1 MRRRSA
7 VVIEDLPPKAQQAA
21 KDLKEE
27 LDPSQPTSHIEFPS
41 AHGKIQEEPL
51 HGGYQKI
58 VESIFVE
65 DPFEKYKQ
73 LERKLQVGQEGRA
86 LHASVNAALD
96 EAESNARLA
105 HKLWMSAKVERD
117 RWERQNAIVFS
128 AMRTEATRAL
138 QSEKDQGKRNKT
150 ITDADVDNQA
160 ALMFQ
165 DEWLSQQNKRKRVE
179 AMERSME
186 NLNELW
192 ISRCRSLQAM
202 LSKQR

>member
-7 VVIEDLPPKAQQAA
+7 VTPESLPDKAQEAA
-21 KDLKEE
+21 KALRDE
-27 LDPSQPTSHIEFPS
+27 LEPSTQPVDHITFPS
-41 AHGKIQEEPL
+41 ANKAQEEPL
-51 HGGYQKI
+51 PQGFSKI
-58 VESIFVE
+58 VESIFITEPYEV
-65 DPFEKYKQ
+65 YLQ
-73 LERKLQVGQEGRA
+73 LEKKLKVGQEGRA

-96 EAESNARLA
+96 EAESNARIA

-117 RWERQNAIVFS
+117 RWERANTIIFS

-138 QSEKDQGKRNKT
+138 QHEKAEGTRNKQ
-150 ITDADVDNQA
+150 ITDADVDNA
-160 ALMFQ
+160 AAAMFKE
-165 DEWLSQQNKRKRVE
+165 EWLSQQNKRKRVE